1 MNGVD
6 WPSPAAILPSV
17 ESEIKSIL
25 AAVGVDVPNFSAGI
39 FFFKKFFSQCSS
51 CSLLVHYS
59 TIFLFVFFCLHCDN
73 QSTALLSWNHNS
85 ITNGF
90 KLEYGH
96 WT

>member
-39 FFFKKFFSQCSS
+39 FFLRNSFPNVHLVVCLFTI
-51 CSLLVHYS
+51 LLY
-59 TIFLFVFFCLHCDN
+59 FCL
-73 QSTALLSWNHNS
+73 SFFVYIV
-85 ITNGF
+85 ITKAQHYYHGITI
-90 KLEYGH
+90 L
-96 WT
+96 